1 MRKKFKF
8 ILPLL
13 VILFLPSCKAK
24 EKAIRIPT
32 ASTTGA
38 LYNLGFSLSKLW
50 TDKIGLKF
58 NSEASNGGVDNLNI
72 IYDKDAEVS
81 LGVSSIVYQA
91 YHGEGVFKDR
101 KNPSLRIIAGLYL
114 NPNQVVVRKDAG
126 INSLKDL
133 KGKNFS
139 AGSSGSTTESETMNH
154 LKAVCL
160 KESDLNI
167 QRIAPG
173 ESADLIRTGSLDG
186 VWIMAAIPTASVTE
200 ITASSGAEILEIDR
214 QTVDK
219 LKEEDPWYT
228 NYTIKAGSYIGQDK
242 DINTSAIKMV
252 LYTTDE
258 LSDDLVYEMT
268 KTFWENLEELQES
281 NKSLKGL
288 KVEDAIKDIADLPL
302 AEGAKRYYKEIG
314 LIK

>member
-1 MRKKFKF
+1 
-8 ILPLL
+8 
-13 VILFLPSCKAK
+13 
-24 EKAIRIPT
+24 
-32 ASTTGA
+32 
-38 LYNLGFSLSKLW
+38 
-50 TDKIGLKF
+50 
-58 NSEASNGGVDNLNI
+58 
-72 IYDKDAEVS
+72 
-81 LGVSSIVYQA
+81 
-91 YHGEGVFKDR
+91 
-101 KNPSLRIIAGLYL
+101 
-114 NPNQVVVRKDAG
+114 
-126 INSLKDL
+126 
-133 KGKNFS
+133 
-139 AGSSGSTTESETMNH
+139 
-154 LKAVCL
+154 
-160 KESDLNI
+160 
-167 QRIAPG
+167 
-173 ESADLIRTGSLDG
+173 
-186 VWIMAAIPTASVTE
+186 MAAIPTASVTE